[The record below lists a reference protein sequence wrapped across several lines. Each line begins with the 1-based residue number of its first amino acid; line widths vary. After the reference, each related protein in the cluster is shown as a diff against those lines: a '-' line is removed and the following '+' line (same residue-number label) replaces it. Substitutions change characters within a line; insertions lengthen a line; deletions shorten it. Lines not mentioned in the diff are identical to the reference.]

1 MALSNSSVLWGSGA
15 RSLHWLMAILIV
27 VLGIVG
33 LYMAGLP
40 NSPDKIRIYA
50 IHKSVGLTV
59 LALAILR
66 LLWRLGNRRPTDLPM
81 PAWQA
86 WSAHA
91 VHGLLYVLMF
101 ALPLSGWLYNSAS
114 GYPLQW
120 FWTVQL
126 PSLTG
131 GADPA
136 LKPIAHAI
144 HEWGFYVLGALVIA
158 HAGAALRHHF
168 VDRDETLLRM
178 LPGLRRF
185 RAEPPATTSS
195 SLPNIEK
202 HPSATATIPEN
213 KP

>member
-1 MALSNSSVLWGSGA
+1 MTLRNSTSQWGTGT
-15 RSLHWLMAILIV
+15 RSLHWLMAVLII
-27 VLGIVG
+27 VLGMVG
-33 LYMAGLP
+33 LYMADLP

-66 LLWRLGNRRPTDLPM
+66 VLWRLGNRRPADLPM
-81 PAWQA
+81 PAWQT

-91 VHGLLYVLMF
+91 VHALLYVLMF
-101 ALPLSGWLYNSAS
+101 LLPLSGWLYNSAS

-120 FWTVQL
+120 FWTVQM
-126 PSLTG
+126 PSLSG

-144 HEWGFYVLGALVIA
+144 HEWGFYVLATLVVV

-168 VDRDETLLRM
+168 ADRDETLLRM
-178 LPGLRRF
+178 LPWLRRF
-185 RAEPPATTSS
+185 RP
-195 SLPNIEK
+195 K
-202 HPSATATIPEN
+202 PSATNPSLPIAESQRSPIPANPEN
-213 KP
+213 TP